1 MDVED
6 HLCKCVSVDQLDV
19 DAARESPRFLR
30 IASGS
35 NEETTR
41 NFGAGD
47 DTGEFAHR
55 PHADGPLPP
64 LLALN
69 HEFLAVPAQ
78 CQIDSTVG
86 TIDCILDD

>member
-1 MDVED
+1 MDAED
-6 HLCKCVSVDQLDV
+6 HLCQGVSVDQLDV

-35 NEETTR
+35 NEESTR

-47 DTGEFAHR
+47 DPGEFAHG
-55 PHADGPLPP
+55 PHADDPLPP

-69 HEFLAVPAQ
+69 HEFLAVPTQ
-78 CQIDSTVG
+78 YQVDSTVG
-86 TIDCILDD
+86 TIDCVLDD